1 MLSLS
6 RAEAVELI
14 MPSTNNNCLLHA
26 LIYDGGPRG
35 SNASDASLRALRQ
48 AIATAVIAHR
58 DYDLNGKTLKAW
70 VRATSGMDLESW
82 AAEFAASDAMS
93 DQIVLRIWPF
103 FRGEAVWVWQPSRAG
118 GYEHHS
124 AYRFGAPMA
133 KKVRH
138 VLYRPTQL
146 HFNALQVVQPAAL
159 ERPAVPIKPAVR
171 PKWVQPQSRAEQQKL
186 ATTPTFA
193 DCNEARATPPK
204 RSTLMRLP
212 YSNFTCLR
220 AASSPILYAT
230 MRIGY
235 PSDEAEVPA
244 DVVDGGRRQL
254 GEHGGASTRIQ
265 SAAFGIGIGG
275 SGSGSASA
283 SCGGGDGR
291 AESEGVDDRDRR
303 GGLGLGPG
311 LG

>member
-6 RAEAVELI
+6 RAEAVELT
-14 MPSTNNNCLLHA
+14 MPSTNNDCLLHA
-26 LIYDGGPRG
+26 LTYDGDPRG

-70 VRATSGMDLESW
+70 VHATSGMDLESW
-82 AAEFAASDAMS
+82 AADFAASDAMS

-146 HFNALQVVQPAAL
+146 HFNALQVVRPAAL

-171 PKWVQPQSRAEQQKL
+171 PKWVQPQSRAEQQNR

-193 DCNEARATPPK
+193 NCNEARATPPK
-204 RSTLMRLP
+204 RSALMPLP
-212 YSNFTCLR
+212 IGVCADQDTP
-220 AASSPILYAT
+220 SPILSFPLSFSLTLASPTQCHYA
-230 MRIGY
+230 
-235 PSDEAEVPA
+235 
-244 DVVDGGRRQL
+244 
-254 GEHGGASTRIQ
+254 
-265 SAAFGIGIGG
+265 
-275 SGSGSASA
+275 
-283 SCGGGDGR
+283 
-291 AESEGVDDRDRR
+291 
-303 GGLGLGPG
+303 
-311 LG
+311 